1 MGGIVDRL
9 DRRRFTPIVACTQPG
24 LTRIRQHLANRDTAL
39 VPLPHHFGH
48 ALDRLR
54 AEQLDL
60 LYFWEVGTDSTNY
73 FLAFSRLAPVQCTG
87 WGWPI
92 SSAAP
97 EIDFHLT
104 SEALAPAAADAYFRE
119 RLVRLPGLPAFAPR
133 LRAQPSASPPESFG
147 LPAGATLYLCP
158 QNLRKVHPD
167 FDEILGGILRSDP
180 QGIAAFVHD
189 RSPLFGAALQRRW
202 RRTLPDVLERLVLL
216 PRRRPDDYIRLV
228 ASARVILDTPHFGG
242 SNTAY
247 DHVAAGVPAV
257 TMPGDTPASRYT
269 AALYA
274 AMQIDGGIADSPSA
288 YVALALRLANDDAAR
303 AELVAAIRAA
313 APAVFET
320 PVAVDQLADC
330 FAAAITAAG
339 TDRHDRH
346 AEAQSPRRER
356 A

>member
-1 MGGIVDRL
+1 VTSTHEGVFLRCMGGIFDRL
-9 DRRRFTPIVACTQPG
+9 DRRRFTPVVACTQPG
-24 LTRIRQHLANRDTAL
+24 LTRIRQHLTNRDTAF

-87 WGWPI
+87 WGWPL

-104 SEALAPAAADAYFRE
+104 SEALAPAAADAYFHE
-119 RLVRLPGLPAFAPR
+119 PLVRLPGLPAFAPR
-133 LRAQPSASPPESFG
+133 LRTQPSASPPETFG

-167 FDEILGGILRSDP
+167 FDDVLGGILRADP
-180 QGIAAFVHD
+180 KGIAAFVHD
-189 RSPLFGAALQRRW
+189 RAPLFGAALQRRW
-202 RRTLPDVLERLVLL
+202 QRTLPDVHERLVLL
-216 PRRRPDDYIRLV
+216 PRMKPDDYIRLV
-228 ASARVILDTPHFGG
+228 ASAHVILDTPHFGG

-247 DHVAAGVPAV
+247 DHFAAGVPAV

-274 AMQIDGGIADSPSA
+274 AMGIDGGTADSPSA
-288 YVALALRLANDDAAR
+288 YVATALRLANDDRAR
-303 AELVAAIRAA
+303 AEMVAAIGAA

-320 PVAVDQLADC
+320 SAAVDQLAEC
-330 FAAAITAAG
+330 FEAAIA
-339 TDRHDRH
+339 
-346 AEAQSPRRER
+346 R
-356 A
+356 ARNA